1 MPKHGD
7 ARRVGRTVA
16 AMTELNASPTPS
28 EPWLSKKAIG
38 AHYDLSVRTIER
50 WIHRGCQ
57 SRVIG
62 GVRRLRL
69 SDVEDF
75 LASDEG

>member
-1 MPKHGD
+1 
-7 ARRVGRTVA
+7 
-16 AMTELNASPTPS
+16 MTEINAFPTPP
-28 EPWLSKKAIG
+28 EPWLSKKAI
-38 AHYDLSVRTIER
+38 ATHYDLSARTIER

-69 SDVEDF
+69 SDVEAF
-75 LASDEG
+75 LASQAG